1 MCETISSPLPFLNV
15 GHLVGLYINTLQSDF
30 QSGGLHQSDQR
41 LSRMSSSMVD
51 LFFYGL
57 GVTIVCGASCQ
68 LSLPLIHSQVHLS

>member
-30 QSGGLHQSDQR
+30 QSGGLHPTDQR

-51 LFFYGL
+51 LFFMDWE
-57 GVTIVCGASCQ
+57 
-68 LSLPLIHSQVHLS
+68 